1 MCNNVLYWGGTIH
14 TRECNYFQLNMELE
28 HTCSYM
34 LNHAYR
40 KGAIIRQ
47 EPVFGS
53 KQITCIKSRTL
64 RTHLTQTMNL
74 VIGTLPLLQINTVCH
89 LST

>member
-1 MCNNVLYWGGTIH
+1 M
-14 TRECNYFQLNMELE
+14 
-28 HTCSYM
+28 
-34 LNHAYR
+34 YR

-89 LST
+89 LSTQSNGLHLQKCKALQLHVCGLIMSSHFT